1 MIVHE
6 ATRTGAPR
14 VGGLIAQALKRHCSV
29 QIIALRDGAMAGWL
43 KDKVGSEN
51 FKIVDRGKT
60 RFRSFDSRVALA
72 KQALEQSNCDLV
84 YVNSLASSEYLVAAH
99 LVGKKAVLHLHEK
112 TLEIQSLLRQHLT
125 KLNIVSFTPAM
136 IMAGGELAKEFSGI
150 FGALP
155 PIVLDWGIA
164 IDADEVLKLSKEQC
178 ISISNVFGGAWKPS
192 DRLCVGMVG
201 HASPRKGTDIMIDLA
216 ERFPHVDFH
225 WIGVWELKKRLL
237 AKRRLRNFYFSGGV
251 DNPYK
256 YMAQFDLLFL
266 TSREDPN
273 PLVVAEAMMLSVP
286 VFCFSRS
293 TAATD
298 FLARQAV
305 MLHGSAEVDF
315 AARLIGRLDRNR
327 LIAANIAPS
336 IEKIR
341 SRFDINAKIGA
352 IFDLL
357 RSL

>member
-14 VGGLIAQALKRHCSV
+14 VGGLIAQALQRHCAV
-29 QIIALRDGAMAGWL
+29 QIIALRDGEMAGWL

-60 RFRSFDSRVALA
+60 RFRSFESRVALA
-72 KQALEQSNCDLV
+72 KQTLEQSNCELV

-112 TLEIQSLLRQHLT
+112 TLEIHSLLRQHLT

-136 IMAGGELAKEFSGI
+136 ILAGGELANEFLEI

-155 PIVLDWGIA
+155 PVVLDWGIA
-164 IDADEVLKLSKEQC
+164 IDADEVLRRSKEQGVF
-178 ISISNVFGGAWKPS
+178 ISNVFGRTWKPS

-201 HASPRKGTDIMIDLA
+201 HASQRKGTDIMIDLA
-216 ERFPHVDFH
+216 ERLPHVDFH
-225 WIGVWELKKRLL
+225 WIGVWELKKRVL
-237 AKRRLRNFYFSGGV
+237 AKRQLGNFYFSGGV

-273 PLVVAEAMMLSVP
+273 PLVIAEAMMLSVP

-293 TAATD
+293 TAVTD
-298 FLARQAV
+298 SLARQAV

-315 AARLIGRLDRNR
+315 ADRLIGRLDRDSLR
-327 LIAANIAPS
+327 AADIAPP

-341 SRFDINAKIGA
+341 SRFDINVKIGA
-352 IFDLL
+352 IVNLL
-357 RSL
+357 QSL